1 MSGPLFER
9 LRRLVPTRES
19 VASNRWLR
27 WLGPTLL
34 HPVVWRFSRRSVAL
48 GAAIGVFFAFITP
61 VAQIPLSAAASVLLR
76 ANIPAAMT
84 ATFVNTP
91 PTFVPVYAAAWRV
104 GSWVLGEP
112 ADAQQAPALLQGDV
126 AAAPSTGQGW
136 WADTR
141 AALQRVGKPLLVG
154 TLIFA
159 FGFSALA
166 WLVVDRFWVWRVRA
180 RRQRRRQG

>member
-1 MSGPLFER
+1 MLFER
-9 LRRLVPTRES
+9 LRRLVPTREA
-19 VASNRWLR
+19 VANNRWLR

-34 HPVVWRFSRRSVAL
+34 HPTVWHFSRRTVAL

-61 VAQIPLSAAASVLLR
+61 IAQIPLSAAASVLLR

-84 ATFVNTP
+84 ATFVNSP

-104 GSWVLGEP
+104 GSWVLGEKADESQVP
-112 ADAQQAPALLQGDV
+112 AMLQGE
-126 AAAPSTGQGW
+126 AAPPATGRGW

-141 AALQRVGKPLLVG
+141 AAMQRIGKPLLVG

-159 FGFSALA
+159 VGFSLLA
-166 WLVVDRFWVWRVRA
+166 YVAVDRIWVWRVRA
-180 RRQRRRQG
+180 RRQRRLGVRG